1 MIFSKSTDLSDSN
14 ASFTKRIAS
23 IDLLRGLVIILMALD
38 HTRIFFTN
46 VTFNPL
52 TIEQTNL
59 PLYLTRWI
67 THICATSFIF
77 LAGVSI
83 YLALKRGKNRKT
95 MGHFL
100 LLRGLWLIILELTI
114 IKFAWLFSPDFFL
127 AGVIWV
133 IGWSMIILAFVIKLP
148 TRIIGILAIFM
159 ILGHNILDSISAD
172 SWENFSF
179 FWSFLHERKL
189 FTTQGNIQFFLVY
202 PLVPWV
208 GVMALG
214 YVFGPVFTWQPE
226 KRFSFLKKTSLFL
239 LISFLVLRGLNI
251 YGDPKP
257 WSQQSTLLKTFF
269 SFWDCYKYPPSLLY
283 LLITLSITLILLY
296 LFERYPSAI
305 FYPLKIFGQV
315 PLFFYILHLWLI
327 HLAAIVFAL
336 PKYGYQAVTIPYFIG
351 SLKPENYGYD
361 LHHVYLFWILILA
374 ILYPSCY
381 WFNQYKAKHKFW
393 WLKFL

>member
-1 MIFSKSTDLSDSN
+1 MIGSKVTNLSDSN
-14 ASFTKRIAS
+14 APFKKRIIS
-23 IDLLRGLVIILMALD
+23 IDLLRGLVMVLMTLD
-38 HTRIFFTN
+38 HTRDFFTN

-52 TIEQTNL
+52 NIEQTNL

-83 YLALKRGKNRKT
+83 YLALKRGKNRKI

-100 LLRGLWLIILELTI
+100 LLRGIWLIILELTI
-114 IKFAWLFSPDFFL
+114 IKFAWLFSPNLFG

-133 IGWSMIILAFVIKLP
+133 IGWSMIILAFMIKLP
-148 TRIIGILAIFM
+148 TRIISIWAVTL
-159 ILGHNILDSISAD
+159 ILGHNFLDSISAD
-172 SWENFSF
+172 SFGNFSF
-179 FWSFLHERKL
+179 FWSFLHERKS
-189 FTTQGNIQFFLVY
+189 FTTLGNTQFFLIY
-202 PLVPWV
+202 PLIPWV

-214 YVFGPVFTWQPE
+214 YVFGIVFTWQPK
-226 KRFSFLKKTSLFL
+226 KRLSFLKKTSLFL
-239 LISFLVLRGLNI
+239 LISFLILRGLNL

-257 WSQQSTLLKTFF
+257 WSQQSTFLKTLF
-269 SFWDCYKYPPSLLY
+269 SFFDCHKYPPSLLY
-283 LLITLSITLILLY
+283 LLITFSIALILLY

-327 HLAAIVFAL
+327 HITAILFAL
-336 PKYGYQAVTIPYFIG
+336 PKYGYQAITIPYLIG
-351 SLKPENYGYD
+351 SLKPETYGYD
-361 LHHVYLFWILILA
+361 LHHIYLFCILILF
-374 ILYPSCY
+374 ILYPLCY